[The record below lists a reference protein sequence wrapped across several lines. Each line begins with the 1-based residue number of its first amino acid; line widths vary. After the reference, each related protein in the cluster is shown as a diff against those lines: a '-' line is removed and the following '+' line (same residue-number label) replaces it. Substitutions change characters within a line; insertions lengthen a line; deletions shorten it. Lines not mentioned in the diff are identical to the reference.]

1 MQFSGLSERI
11 QSLEDLSGRLTEF
24 GTYNDDVNAT
34 LKKLEDRLDAHMNL
48 GSTAKDP
55 KYQDKI
61 AVSRQLDFV
70 ILFSSFV
77 MKNQVSK

>member
-61 AVSRQLDFV
+61 AVSRHLDFV
-70 ILFSSFV
+70 ILSPSV
-77 MKNQVSK
+77 VR